1 MIEALQNRFIDE
13 DKPKERITDAVIAAA
28 INLGADNITD
38 YLQELSY
45 EKEGSFLEEYD
56 EDNLR
61 VRFLLTVQASVAYTV
76 LRELIAEMG
85 GEVELYYIGN
95 SNGSTQGLLTATKY
109 FAFRRMVLVN
119 MPLMLNFHKIKAA
132 LTRTDTEIRFVY
144 GEGDPSISYVP
155 FLRNASS
162 KEENLARAEIVTVG
176 GADHNFAGM
185 TDVFIRQC
193 VSVIR
198 DGSVKN
204 SKLSKEKCLKEVRLP

>member
-1 MIEALQNRFIDE
+1 MIFDTEKTVVIEDGLQIGYGLIHGNDRVVIVKAGAGGNCIGAEEKYLKMARLLHDTYGCTVLCLSNHANDSF
-13 DKPKERITDAVIAAA
+13 ERGDVAVI
-28 INLGADNITD
+28 
-38 YLQELSY
+38 
-45 EKEGSFLEEYD
+45 
-56 EDNLR
+56 
-61 VRFLLTVQASVAYTV
+61 
-76 LRELIAEMG
+76 RELIVEMG

-132 LTRTDTEIRFVY
+132 LTRADTEIRFVY

-162 KEENLARAEIVTVG
+162 KEGNLARAEIVTVG

-185 TDVFIRQC
+185 TDAFIRQC

-198 DGSVKN
+198 D
-204 SKLSKEKCLKEVRLP
+204 

>member
-1 MIEALQNRFIDE
+1 MIFDTEKTAVKEDGLQIGYGLIHGNNRVVIIKAGAGGNCIGAEEKYLKMARLFHDTYGCTVLCLSNHAN
-13 DKPKERITDAVIAAA
+13 DSFARGDVAVI
-28 INLGADNITD
+28 
-38 YLQELSY
+38 
-45 EKEGSFLEEYD
+45 
-56 EDNLR
+56 
-61 VRFLLTVQASVAYTV
+61 
-76 LRELIAEMG
+76 RELIVEMG

-132 LTRTDTEIRFVY
+132 LTRADTEIRFVY
-144 GEGDPSISYVP
+144 GEKDPSISYVP

-162 KEENLARAEIVTVG
+162 KEGNLARAEIVTVG

-198 DGSVKN
+198 D
-204 SKLSKEKCLKEVRLP
+204 